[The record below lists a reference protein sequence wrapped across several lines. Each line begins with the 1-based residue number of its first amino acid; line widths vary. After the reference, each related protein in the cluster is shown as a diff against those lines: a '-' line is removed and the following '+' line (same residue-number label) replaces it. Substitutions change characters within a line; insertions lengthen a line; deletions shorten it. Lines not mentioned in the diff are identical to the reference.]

1 MLFSLTLFF
10 SVAYLSFSNVHAA
23 EFVIEDGNESPG
35 CASIG
40 GTWYEKDFVCYTND
54 VTLDKDDSL
63 TIDSNYIVVFAGTFE
78 NNGKILVS
86 NSDGGVLFGGVFN
99 NNEGASFETFGRT
112 DNDVIISGHPEFEIE
127 IGTINNYGTMDNF
140 GGFTVDGNY
149 DRISS
154 STPDDFVVLE
164 NYGVFRNHAFMGFNP
179 GTIVNNH
186 GSLEN
191 KEQLSFSTFNNNEGA
206 TMTNLAEG
214 SFFVGNALNNEG
226 MINNLGVFEDR
237 FCSVIINDSG
247 TISGNSLADEACLEA
262 NKDMKN
268 SDDQISNTT
277 GGGCLIATAA
287 YGTEMAPQ
295 VQFLRE
301 IRDNTVL
308 STFAG
313 ASFMT
318 GFNQLYYSFSPTI
331 ANMEREHPLFQ
342 EVIHIVIAPMISTLH
357 LMTLADVGNEFEVIT
372 LGISV
377 IALNLGMYIVAPIAT
392 ILVISKHLKSKSESI
407 HKKIQYAH

>member
-1 MLFSLTLFF
+1 MRISNAVVLFSLTLFF
-10 SVAYLSFSNVHAA
+10 SVTFLSFSNVHAA
-23 EFVIEDGNESPG
+23 EFVIEAGNESPG

-40 GTWYEKDFVCYTND
+40 GTWYEKDFICYTHD
-54 VTLDKDDSL
+54 VTIEKDDSL
-63 TIDSNYIVVFAGTFE
+63 TIDSNYIVVFAGILE

-179 GTIVNNH
+179 GTIVDNY
-186 GSLEN
+186 GIFEN

-214 SFFVGNALNNEG
+214 SFFVGNTLNNKG
-226 MINNLGVFEDR
+226 TINNLGEFEDR
-237 FCSVIINDSG
+237 FCSAIINDSG

-268 SDDQISNTT
+268 PDDQNSDST

-308 STFAG
+308 STSSG
-313 ASFMT
+313 AAFMT
-318 GFNQLYYSFSPTI
+318 GFNQLYYSFSPTV
-331 ANMEREHPLFQ
+331 ADLQRENPILQ
-342 EVIHIVIAPMISTLH
+342 EMTRIVIAPMISTLH
-357 LMTLADVGNEFEVIT
+357 IMTLADDNNEIEVLS
-372 LGISV
+372 LGLSV
-377 IALNLGMYIVAPIAT
+377 IALNLGMYVVAPTAT
-392 ILVISKHLKSKSESI
+392 LLVISKHLK
-407 HKKIQYAH
+407 